1 MHFAQG
7 VLKAR
12 KDANYRTVPKHRS
25 RSILPM
31 RACRKQNRF
40 VPVEPFLNTAIRFR
54 LRRSSAC
61 TILQFQR
68 HDILRV
74 PELACAAVCDSCER
88 AATRWPPVRR
98 EDRLPHDEHLH
109 LSTGLP
115 RQQLVSCGGPPQT
128 GWSSRRQQ
136 QDQPRN
142 VGLGIERLLELPEIS
157 FRQRD
162 YRRLATR
169 RRAGTPQVRSR
180 QQYKNCR

>member
-1 MHFAQG
+1 
-7 VLKAR
+7 
-12 KDANYRTVPKHRS
+12 
-25 RSILPM
+25 M
-31 RACRKQNRF
+31 RASRKQNRF

-115 RQQLVSCGGPPQT
+115 RQQLVSC
-128 GWSSRRQQ
+128 
-136 QDQPRN
+136 
-142 VGLGIERLLELPEIS
+142 
-157 FRQRD
+157 
-162 YRRLATR
+162 
-169 RRAGTPQVRSR
+169 
-180 QQYKNCR
+180 